1 MIAPSMAAE
10 HGSREE
16 NAWEKKGRVSRG
28 TLESCV
34 DGEEGNVCRNER
46 GAIRMGMFL
55 RTGKRYAVREAER
68 ARSAVPGARA
78 GGPTCAKSRFPTPQS
93 GPGGF

>member
-1 MIAPSMAAE
+1 
-10 HGSREE
+10 
-16 NAWEKKGRVSRG
+16 
-28 TLESCV
+28 
-34 DGEEGNVCRNER
+34 
-46 GAIRMGMFL
+46 MGMFL

-93 GPGGF
+93 GPGGFWLAPRTRSGNEQYLS